1 VRLFRRSATIQ
12 VGTIKVVSRVDD
24 GGIRGL
30 DVAFRIERTAKPQP
44 NKAEIQIWNLN
55 PEHRGE
61 LQKLTDVFV
70 AVQAGYGGE
79 ESLIFAGDLTEVSVV
94 RDGEDLVTQIASG
107 DGEKAHRTGRVSA
120 SFGKN
125 AAVGDVIKSVGR
137 KLYEQLKGSPGDNVF
152 EKAANV
158 SLEGVAGVF
167 SEGVTVHGNTARE
180 FDRLTKSAG
189 LEYSIQSGKIVLTKR
204 GKARTQTTAL
214 VLSFDSGLLS
224 APERSSDGIVKARA
238 LMIPGLEP
246 PELVR
251 FDTDGVR
258 GFFRI
263 EKATYTG
270 NTASAEWF
278 VDLECK
284 EI

>member
-1 VRLFRRSATIQ
+1 MELFRRSATIQ
-12 VGTIKVVSRVDD
+12 VGAIKIVSRVDD
-24 GGIRGL
+24 TGITGL
-30 DVAFRIERTAKPQP
+30 DVAFRVERTAKPQP

-61 LQKLTDVFV
+61 LQKLRDVFV
-70 AVQAGYGGE
+70 AIQAGYGGE
-79 ESLIFAGDLTEVSVV
+79 ESLIFAGDLTETRVL
-94 RDGEDLVTQIASG
+94 RDGEDLVVEIRSG

-125 AAVGDVIKSVGR
+125 AKVGDVIKAVGR
-137 KLYEQLKGSPGDNVF
+137 NLYEQLKGSPGDNVF

-158 SLEGVAGVF
+158 KLEGVSGVF
-167 SEGVTVHGNTARE
+167 SEGVTIHGNTARE
-180 FDRLTKSAG
+180 FGRLVESAG

-204 GKARTQTTAL
+204 GKARTQTTSL
-214 VLSFDSGLLS
+214 VLSFDSGLIA

-246 PELVR
+246 PDLVR
-251 FDTDGVR
+251 LDTDGVQ

-263 EKATYTG
+263 EKAVYTG
-270 NTASAEWF
+270 NTATAEWF

>member
-1 VRLFRRSATIQ
+1 MQLFRRSATVQI
-12 VGTIKVVSRVDD
+12 GTIKIVSRVTEA
-24 GGIRGL
+24 GIEGL
-30 DVAFRIERTAKPQP
+30 DVAFRVERTAKPQP

-61 LQKLTDVFV
+61 LQKLRGVFV
-70 AVQAGYGGE
+70 AIQAGYGGD
-79 ESLIFAGDLTEVSVV
+79 ESLIFAGDLTEVAVR
-94 RDGEDLVTQIASG
+94 RDGEDLVTEIASG
-107 DGEKAHRTGRVSA
+107 DGEKAHREGRIST

-125 AAVGDVIKSVGR
+125 AAVGDVIKQVGR
-137 KLYEQLKGSPGDNVF
+137 KMYEQLKGAPGDDVF

-158 SLEGVAGVF
+158 KLEGVAGVF

-180 FDRLTKSAG
+180 FGRLVESAG

-204 GKARTQTTAL
+204 GKARTQTTSL
-214 VLSFDSGLLS
+214 VLSFESGLLS

-246 PELVR
+246 PDLVR
-251 FDTDGVR
+251 FDTDTVR

-270 NTASAEWF
+270 NTASPEWF